1 VVRLLE
7 ISSLEQRV
15 DQTADVN
22 CSPRSDVMHSG
33 TPNLATHVA
42 MKVSAQDVAE
52 VSLSGTA
59 SNHLV
64 DLSIMV
70 KMWLK
75 PPEETGT
82 GPTRSTCTC
91 VKRQHGIGMGCAGA
105 AGCNVTLP
113 GLQPWHSLHQAV
125 ISAAMPLQQNRAKM
139 RRRVALV
146 PGWTMVWMLLK
157 TSQRYCSRTIGLM
170 RPLDTSQRIWP
181 VA

>member
-1 VVRLLE
+1 MVRLLE
-7 ISSLEQRV
+7 IPSLEQRA
-15 DQTADVN
+15 DHTTDVN
-22 CSPRSDVMHSG
+22 CGPRSEVMHSG

-42 MKVSAQDVAE
+42 TKVSAHDVAE

-75 PPEETGT
+75 PPEETGR

-91 VKRQHGIGMGCAGA
+91 VKRRQGIGIGCAGA
-105 AGCNVTLP
+105 AGCVVTLP
-113 GLQPWHSLHQAV
+113 RLQPWHSLHHAV
-125 ISAAMPLQQNRAKM
+125 ISAAIPFQQNRAEM

-146 PGWTMVWMLLK
+146 PGWAMVWMLQK
-157 TSQRYCSRTIGLM
+157 TSRRYRSGTIGLM
-170 RPLDTSQRIWP
+170 RPLET
-181 VA
+181 VATGTA